1 MGATKCIARVK
12 VAAML
17 ATATRVLGPS
27 VIVVVVLATATRVLG
42 PSVIIV
48 VVMGGATNATNHFAT
63 IATL

>member
-27 VIVVVVLATATRVLG
+27 VIVVVV
-42 PSVIIV
+42 
-48 VVMGGATNATNHFAT
+48 MGGATNATNHFAT